1 MDIFAMAVGYAF
13 LAAIVGG
20 SVVFAMWAVVTWFP
34 LCFQWTIKPPSYIKT
49 PNQVQNIDAL
59 IGVCNRGGDRM
70 WFIGFM
76 AVSPGREP
84 EIVARQP

>member
-20 SVVFAMWAVVTWFP
+20 AVVFAMRALVMWFP

-49 PNQVQNIDAL
+49 PNQV
-59 IGVCNRGGDRM
+59 
-70 WFIGFM
+70 
-76 AVSPGREP
+76 
-84 EIVARQP
+84 